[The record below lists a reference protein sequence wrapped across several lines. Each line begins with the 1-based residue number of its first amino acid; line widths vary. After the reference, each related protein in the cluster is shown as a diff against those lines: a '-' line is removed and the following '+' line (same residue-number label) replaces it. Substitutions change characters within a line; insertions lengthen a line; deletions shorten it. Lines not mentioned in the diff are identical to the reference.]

1 MKEWMAKFF
10 EWFGRHREPIGY
22 TVGGINLLN
31 GFVGIISGNVVNGF
45 CWILLGSAII
55 FDTRMFK

>member
-1 MKEWMAKFF
+1 MMEKFF

-31 GFVGIISGNVVNGF
+31 GFVGIISGNVVNGIF
-45 CWILLGSAII
+45 WILLGSAII

>member
-1 MKEWMAKFF
+1 MSTFL

-31 GFVGIISGNVVNGF
+31 GFVGIISGNVVNGIF
-45 CWILLGSAII
+45 WILLGSAII

>member
-1 MKEWMAKFF
+1 MMEKFF

-31 GFVGIISGNVVNGF
+31 GFVGIISGNVVNGV
-45 CWILLGSAII
+45 CWLLLGSAII

>member
-1 MKEWMAKFF
+1 MMEKFF
-10 EWFGRHREPIGY
+10 ERFGRHREPIGY

-31 GFVGIISGNVVNGF
+31 GFVGIISGNVVNGIF
-45 CWILLGSAII
+45 WILLGSAII

>member
-1 MKEWMAKFF
+1 MMEKFF

-31 GFVGIISGNVVNGF
+31 GFVGIISGNAVNGI

>member
-1 MKEWMAKFF
+1 MMDKFF
-10 EWFGRHREPIGY
+10 EWFGRHRETIGY

-31 GFVGIISGNVVNGF
+31 GIVAGNVVNGIF
-45 CWILLGSAII
+45 WTLLGSAII

>member
-1 MKEWMAKFF
+1 MMDKFF

-31 GFVGIISGNVVNGF
+31 GFVGIISGNVVNGIF
-45 CWILLGSAII
+45 WILLGSAII